1 MRAVFWM
8 LGAIA
13 SFCLM
18 AIAAR
23 ELDGQIDK
31 FELLAIR
38 SMVGFVLL
46 VVIMNV
52 IGRPT
57 LMFSQR
63 TKTHFWRNLFHFIG
77 QFSWLV
83 GIGLLPLAQVFA
95 IEFTVPLW
103 VLIIAAI
110 FLGETITKR
119 KFASVALGLI
129 GVAVIVKPG
138 TDMLNFGGIV
148 MIIAA
153 LCFAVTFILNKSL
166 LSTEHPLT
174 VVFYMTLIQLPLG
187 ALMAGADWT
196 MPEPWM
202 WPWVMSVALTGLA
215 AHYCV
220 SKSMQLADVSVIIS
234 LDFLR
239 LPMIAAIGMWLYGE
253 PLEVSVIFG
262 GGLMLLANLVNHYR
276 TKEKVQENE
285 KDTA

>member
-1 MRAVFWM
+1 MRTVLWM

-46 VVIMNV
+46 VIIMNV
-52 IGRPT
+52 IKRPK

-83 GIGLLPLAQVFA
+83 GIGLLPLAEVFA

-110 FLGETITKR
+110 FLGEVITRR
-119 KFASVALGLI
+119 KFASVTLGLI
-129 GVAVIVKPG
+129 GVVVIVKPG
-138 TDMLNFGGIV
+138 IQILDVGGLV
-148 MIIAA
+148 MIIAS
-153 LCFAVTFILNKSL
+153 LCFAITFILSKSL
-166 LSTEHPLT
+166 LTTEHPLT
-174 VVFYMTLIQLPLG
+174 LVFYMTLIQLPLG

-202 WPWVMSVALTGLA
+202 WPWVMAVALTGLS
-215 AHYCV
+215 AHYCMFRA
-220 SKSMQLADVSVIIS
+220 MQLADVSVVIT

-239 LPMIAAIGMWLYGE
+239 LPIIATIGMLLYGE
-253 PLEVSVIFG
+253 PVEVSVIFG
-262 GGLMLLANLVNHYR
+262 GVIMLLANLVNHWR
-276 TKEKVQENE
+276 IKG
-285 KDTA
+285 AA

>member
-1 MRAVFWM
+1 MKAVVWM

-23 ELDGQIDK
+23 ELDGVIDK

-38 SMVGFVLL
+38 SLVGVVLL
-46 VVIMNV
+46 VIIMNV
-52 IGRPT
+52 IKRPT

-83 GIGLLPLAQVFA
+83 GIGMLPLAQVFA

-110 FLGETITKR
+110 FLRERITAR
-119 KFASVALGLI
+119 KLASVGLGLI

-138 TDMLNFGGIV
+138 PQLLDPGAVIMLV
-148 MIIAA
+148 AA
-153 LCFAVTFILNKSL
+153 LCFAITFILNKSL

-174 VVFYMTLIQLPLG
+174 IVFYMTLIQLPLG

-202 WPWVMSVALTGLA
+202 WPWVMAIALTGLS

-220 SKSMQLADVSVIIS
+220 SKSMQLAQVSVVMS

-239 LPMIAAIGMWLYGE
+239 LPIVATIGMVLYGE
-253 PLEVSVIFG
+253 TLDVAVLFG
-262 GGLMLLANLVNHYR
+262 GATMLAANLVNHW
-276 TKEKVQENE
+276 KPKKQVV
-285 KDTA
+285 

>member
-23 ELDGQIDK
+23 ELDGKIDK

-38 SMVGFVLL
+38 SLVGFVLL
-46 VVIMNV
+46 VIIMNV
-52 IGRPT
+52 IKRPT
-57 LMFSQR
+57 LMFSR
-63 TKTHFWRNLFHFIG
+63 RIKTHFWRNFFHFIG

-103 VLIIAAI
+103 VLIIASI
-110 FLGETITKR
+110 FLSEAITRR
-119 KFASVALGLI
+119 KLVSVALGLI

-138 TDMLNFGGIV
+138 VQIIDVGGLV
-148 MIIAA
+148 MIIAS
-153 LCFAVTFILNKSL
+153 LCFAVTFILSKSL
-166 LSTEHPLT
+166 LTTEHPLT

-187 ALMAGADWT
+187 ALMAGPDWA
-196 MPEPWM
+196 MPESWT
-202 WPWVMSVALTGLA
+202 WPWVMAIALTGLS
-215 AHYCV
+215 AHYCMV
-220 SKSMQLADVSVIIS
+220 KAMQIAEVSVVIS

-239 LPMIAAIGMWLYGE
+239 LPIIAIIGMLLYGE
-253 PLEVSVIFG
+253 PFEVSVILG
-262 GGLMLLANLVNHYR
+262 GGLMLLANLVNHWR
-276 TKEKVQENE
+276 PQKTV
-285 KDTA
+285 

>member
-1 MRAVFWM
+1 MRTILWM

-23 ELDGQIDK
+23 ELDGHIDK

-38 SMVGFVLL
+38 SMVGVVLL
-46 VVIMNV
+46 VIILNV
-52 IGRPT
+52 IGKPM
-57 LMFSQR
+57 LMFSKR
-63 TKTHFWRNLFHFIG
+63 TKTHVWRNLFHFIG

-83 GIGLLPLAQVFA
+83 GISLLPLAQVFA

-110 FLGETITKR
+110 FLGEAITKR
-119 KFASVALGLI
+119 KLASVALGLI
-129 GVAVIVKPG
+129 GVVVIVKPG
-138 TDMLNFGGIV
+138 TDMLSFGGIV

-153 LCFAVTFILNKSL
+153 LCFAVTFIINKSL

-174 VVFYMTLIQLPLG
+174 IVFYMTLIQLPLG

-202 WPWVMSVALTGLA
+202 WPWVMAVALTGLA

-220 SKSMQLADVSVIIS
+220 SKSMQLAEVSVVIS

-239 LPMIAAIGMWLYGE
+239 LPIIAAIGMWLYGE

-262 GGLMLLANLVNHYR
+262 GGLMLLANLVNHWR
-276 TKEKVQENE
+276 TKKAV
-285 KDTA
+285 

>member
-23 ELDGQIDK
+23 ELDGKIDK

-38 SMVGFVLL
+38 SLVGFGLL
-46 VVIMNV
+46 VIIMNV
-52 IGRPT
+52 IKRPT
-57 LMFSQR
+57 LMFSR
-63 TKTHFWRNLFHFIG
+63 RMKTHFWRNFFHFIG

-103 VLIIAAI
+103 VLIIASLFLSEAI
-110 FLGETITKR
+110 TRR
-119 KFASVALGLI
+119 KLVSVALGLI

-138 TDMLNFGGIV
+138 VQIIDVGGLV
-148 MIIAA
+148 MIIAS
-153 LCFAVTFILNKSL
+153 LCFAVTFILSKSL
-166 LSTEHPLT
+166 LTTEHPLT

-187 ALMAGADWT
+187 ALMAGPDWA

-202 WPWVMSVALTGLA
+202 WPWVMAIALTGLS
-215 AHYCV
+215 AHYCMV
-220 SKSMQLADVSVIIS
+220 KAMQIAEVSVVIS

-239 LPMIAAIGMWLYGE
+239 LPIIAIIGMLLYGE
-253 PLEVSVIFG
+253 PFEVSVILG
-262 GGLMLLANLVNHYR
+262 GGLMLLANLVNHWR
-276 TKEKVQENE
+276 PQKTV
-285 KDTA
+285 

>member
-1 MRAVFWM
+1 MKAVLWM
-8 LGAIA
+8 LGAIT

-23 ELDGQIDK
+23 ELDGQVDK

-38 SMVGFVLL
+38 SIVGVVLL
-46 VVIMNV
+46 VIIMNV

-83 GIGLLPLAQVFA
+83 GIGLLPLAEVFA

-103 VLIIAAI
+103 VLIIAAL
-110 FLGETITKR
+110 FLGERITRR
-119 KFASVALGLI
+119 KLASVAIGLI
-129 GVAVIVKPG
+129 GVAIIVKPG
-138 TDMLNFGGIV
+138 PALLDTGAVVML
-148 MIIAA
+148 IAA
-153 LCFAVTFILNKSL
+153 LCFAITFILNKSL

-187 ALMAGADWT
+187 ALMAGPDWA

-202 WPWVMSVALTGLA
+202 WPWVMIIAITGLS
-215 AHYCV
+215 AHYCM
-220 SKSMQLADVSVIIS
+220 SKSMQLAEVSVVIS

-239 LPMIAAIGMWLYGE
+239 LPIIATIGMLLYGE
-253 PLEVSVIFG
+253 SLDVAVIAG
-262 GGLMLLANLVNHYR
+262 GALMLVANLVNHW
-276 TKEKVQENE
+276 KPKP
-285 KDTA
+285 AS

>member
-1 MRAVFWM
+1 MRAVLWM
-8 LGAIA
+8 LGAIG

-23 ELDGQIDK
+23 ELDGHIDK

-38 SMVGFVLL
+38 SMVGVVLL
-46 VVIMNV
+46 VVILNV

-110 FLGETITKR
+110 FLGEAITRR
-119 KFASVALGLI
+119 KLASVALGLI
-129 GVAVIVKPG
+129 GVVVIVKPG
-138 TDMLNFGGIV
+138 TDMLNFGGMV

-174 VVFYMTLIQLPLG
+174 IVFYMTLIQLPLG

-196 MPEPWM
+196 MPAPWM
-202 WPWVMSVALTGLA
+202 WPWVMAVALTGLC

-220 SKSMQLADVSVIIS
+220 SKSMQLADVSVVIS

-239 LPMIAAIGMWLYGE
+239 LPIIAAIGMWLYGE

-262 GGLMLLANLVNHYR
+262 GGLMLLANLVNHVR
-276 TKEKVQENE
+276 PKHAT
-285 KDTA
+285 

>member
-1 MRAVFWM
+1 MKAVFWM

-23 ELDGQIDK
+23 ELGGVIDK

-38 SMVGFVLL
+38 SLVGVVLL
-46 VVIMNV
+46 VIIMNV
-52 IGRPT
+52 IKRPT

-83 GIGLLPLAQVFA
+83 GIGMLPLAQVFA

-103 VLIIAAI
+103 VLIIAAM
-110 FLGETITKR
+110 FLRERITVR
-119 KFASVALGLI
+119 KLAAVGLGLI

-138 TDMLNFGGIV
+138 PQLLDTGAIV
-148 MIIAA
+148 MLIAA
-153 LCFAVTFILNKSL
+153 LCFAITFILNKSL
-166 LSTEHPLT
+166 LRTEHPLT
-174 VVFYMTLIQLPLG
+174 IVFYMTLIQLPLG

-196 MPEPWM
+196 MPAPWM
-202 WPWVMSVALTGLA
+202 WPWVMAIALTGLS

-220 SKSMQLADVSVIIS
+220 SKSMQLAEVSVVIS

-239 LPMIAAIGMWLYGE
+239 LPIVATIGMVMYGE
-253 PLEVSVIFG
+253 SFDLAVIVG
-262 GGLMLLANLVNHYR
+262 GAIMLAANLVNHW
-276 TKEKVQENE
+276 KSKQVV
-285 KDTA
+285 

>member
-1 MRAVFWM
+1 
-8 LGAIA
+8 
-13 SFCLM
+13 M

-23 ELDGQIDK
+23 ELDGHIDK

-38 SMVGFVLL
+38 SMVGVVLL
-46 VVIMNV
+46 VIILNV

-63 TKTHFWRNLFHFIG
+63 TKTHFWRNFFHFIG

-110 FLGETITKR
+110 FLGEAITKR
-119 KFASVALGLI
+119 KLASVALGLI
-129 GVAVIVKPG
+129 GVVVIVKPG
-138 TDMLNFGGIV
+138 TDMLSFGGIV

-174 VVFYMTLIQLPLG
+174 IVFYMTLIQLPLG

-202 WPWVMSVALTGLA
+202 WPWVMAVALTGLA

-220 SKSMQLADVSVIIS
+220 SKSMQLAEVSVVIS

-239 LPMIAAIGMWLYGE
+239 LPVIAAIGMWLYGE

-262 GGLMLLANLVNHYR
+262 GGLMLLANLVNHWH
-276 TKEKVQENE
+276 TKKAV
-285 KDTA
+285 

>member
-23 ELDGQIDK
+23 ELDGKIDK

-38 SMVGFVLL
+38 SLVGFLLL
-46 VVIMNV
+46 VIIMNV
-52 IGRPT
+52 IKRPT
-57 LMFSQR
+57 LMFSR
-63 TKTHFWRNLFHFIG
+63 RIKTHFWRNFFHFIG

-103 VLIIAAI
+103 VLIIASI
-110 FLGETITKR
+110 FLSEAITRR
-119 KFASVALGLI
+119 KLVSVALGLI

-138 TDMLNFGGIV
+138 VQIIDVGGLV
-148 MIIAA
+148 MIIAS
-153 LCFAVTFILNKSL
+153 LCFAVTFILSKSL
-166 LSTEHPLT
+166 LTTEHPLT

-187 ALMAGADWT
+187 ALMAGPDWA

-202 WPWVMSVALTGLA
+202 WPWVMAIALTGLS
-215 AHYCV
+215 AHYCMV
-220 SKSMQLADVSVIIS
+220 KAMQIAEVSVVIS

-239 LPMIAAIGMWLYGE
+239 LPIIAIIGMLLYGE
-253 PLEVSVIFG
+253 PFEVSVILG
-262 GGLMLLANLVNHYR
+262 GGLMLLANLVNHWR
-276 TKEKVQENE
+276 PQKTV
-285 KDTA
+285 

>member
-1 MRAVFWM
+1 MRTVLWM

-46 VVIMNV
+46 VIIMNV
-52 IGRPT
+52 IKRPT

-83 GIGLLPLAQVFA
+83 GIGLLPLAEVFA

-110 FLGETITKR
+110 FLGEVITRR
-119 KFASVALGLI
+119 KFASVTLGLI
-129 GVAVIVKPG
+129 GVVVIVKPG
-138 TDMLNFGGIV
+138 IQILDVGGLV
-148 MIIAA
+148 MIIAS
-153 LCFAVTFILNKSL
+153 LCFAITFILSKSL
-166 LSTEHPLT
+166 LTTEHPLT
-174 VVFYMTLIQLPLG
+174 LVFYMTLIQLPLG

-202 WPWVMSVALTGLA
+202 WPWVMAVALTGLS
-215 AHYCV
+215 AHYCMFR
-220 SKSMQLADVSVIIS
+220 SMQLADVSVVIT

-239 LPMIAAIGMWLYGE
+239 LPIIATIGMLLYGE
-253 PLEVSVIFG
+253 PVEVSVIFG
-262 GGLMLLANLVNHYR
+262 GVIMLLANLVNHWR
-276 TKEKVQENE
+276 IKE
-285 KDTA
+285 AA

>member
-1 MRAVFWM
+1 MKAVVWM
-8 LGAIA
+8 LAAIA

-23 ELDGQIDK
+23 ELDGVIDK

-38 SMVGFVLL
+38 SLVGVVLL
-46 VVIMNV
+46 VIIMNV
-52 IGRPT
+52 IKRPT

-83 GIGLLPLAQVFA
+83 GIGMLPLAQVFA

-110 FLGETITKR
+110 FLRERITAR
-119 KFASVALGLI
+119 KLASVGLGLI

-138 TDMLNFGGIV
+138 PQLLDPGAVIMLV
-148 MIIAA
+148 AA
-153 LCFAVTFILNKSL
+153 LCFAITFILNKSL

-174 VVFYMTLIQLPLG
+174 IVFYMTLIQLPLG

-202 WPWVMSVALTGLA
+202 WPWVMAIALTGLS

-220 SKSMQLADVSVIIS
+220 SKSMQLAQVSVVMS

-239 LPMIAAIGMWLYGE
+239 LPIVATIGMVLYGE
-253 PLEVSVIFG
+253 TLDVAVLFG
-262 GGLMLLANLVNHYR
+262 GAIMLAANLVNHW
-276 TKEKVQENE
+276 KPKKQVV
-285 KDTA
+285 

>member
-23 ELDGQIDK
+23 ELDGKIDK

-38 SMVGFVLL
+38 SLVGFVLL
-46 VVIMNV
+46 VIIMNV
-52 IGRPT
+52 IKRPT
-57 LMFSQR
+57 LMFSR
-63 TKTHFWRNLFHFIG
+63 RIKTHFWRNFFHFIG

-103 VLIIAAI
+103 VLIIASI
-110 FLGETITKR
+110 FLSEAITRR
-119 KFASVALGLI
+119 KLVSVALGLI

-138 TDMLNFGGIV
+138 VQIIDVGGLV
-148 MIIAA
+148 MIIAS
-153 LCFAVTFILNKSL
+153 LCFAVTFILSKSL
-166 LSTEHPLT
+166 LTTEHPLT

-187 ALMAGADWT
+187 ALMAGPDWA

-202 WPWVMSVALTGLA
+202 WPWVMAIALTGLS
-215 AHYCV
+215 AHYCMV
-220 SKSMQLADVSVIIS
+220 KAMQIAEVSVVIS

-239 LPMIAAIGMWLYGE
+239 LPIIAMIGMLLYGE
-253 PLEVSVIFG
+253 PFEVSVILG
-262 GGLMLLANLVNHYR
+262 GGLMLLANLVNHWR
-276 TKEKVQENE
+276 PQKTV
-285 KDTA
+285 

>member
-46 VVIMNV
+46 VIIMNV
-52 IGRPT
+52 IKRPT

-83 GIGLLPLAQVFA
+83 GIGLLPLAEVFA

-110 FLGETITKR
+110 FLGEVITRR
-119 KFASVALGLI
+119 KFASVTLGLI
-129 GVAVIVKPG
+129 GVVVIVKPG
-138 TDMLNFGGIV
+138 IQILDVGGLV
-148 MIIAA
+148 MIIAS
-153 LCFAVTFILNKSL
+153 LCFAITFILSKSL
-166 LSTEHPLT
+166 LTTEHPLT
-174 VVFYMTLIQLPLG
+174 LVFYMTLIQLPLG

-202 WPWVMSVALTGLA
+202 WPWVMAVALTGLS
-215 AHYCV
+215 AHYCMFRA
-220 SKSMQLADVSVIIS
+220 MQLADVSVVIT

-239 LPMIAAIGMWLYGE
+239 LPIIATIGMLLYGE
-253 PLEVSVIFG
+253 PVEVSVIFG
-262 GGLMLLANLVNHYR
+262 GVIMLLANLVNHWR
-276 TKEKVQENE
+276 IKE
-285 KDTA
+285 AA

>member
-23 ELDGQIDK
+23 ELDGKIDK

-38 SMVGFVLL
+38 SLVGFVLL
-46 VVIMNV
+46 VIIMNV
-52 IGRPT
+52 IKRPT
-57 LMFSQR
+57 LMFSR
-63 TKTHFWRNLFHFIG
+63 RMKTHFWRNFFHFIG

-103 VLIIAAI
+103 VLIIASI
-110 FLGETITKR
+110 FLSEAITRR
-119 KFASVALGLI
+119 KLVSVALGLI

-138 TDMLNFGGIV
+138 VQIIDVGGLV
-148 MIIAA
+148 MIIAS
-153 LCFAVTFILNKSL
+153 LCFAVTFILSKSL
-166 LSTEHPLT
+166 LTTEHPLT

-187 ALMAGADWT
+187 ALMAGPDWA

-202 WPWVMSVALTGLA
+202 WPWVMAIALTGLS
-215 AHYCV
+215 AHYCMV
-220 SKSMQLADVSVIIS
+220 KAMQLAEVSVVIS

-239 LPMIAAIGMWLYGE
+239 LPIIAIIGMLLYGE
-253 PLEVSVIFG
+253 PFEVSVILG
-262 GGLMLLANLVNHYR
+262 GGLMLLANLVNHWR
-276 TKEKVQENE
+276 RQKTV
-285 KDTA
+285 

>member
-23 ELDGQIDK
+23 ELDGKIDK

-38 SMVGFVLL
+38 SLVGFVLL
-46 VVIMNV
+46 VIIMNV
-52 IGRPT
+52 IKRPT
-57 LMFSQR
+57 LMFSR
-63 TKTHFWRNLFHFIG
+63 RIKTHFWRNFFHFIG

-103 VLIIAAI
+103 VLIIASI
-110 FLGETITKR
+110 FLSEAITRR
-119 KFASVALGLI
+119 KLVSVALGLI

-138 TDMLNFGGIV
+138 VQIIDVGGLV
-148 MIIAA
+148 MIIAS
-153 LCFAVTFILNKSL
+153 LCFAVTFILSKSL
-166 LSTEHPLT
+166 LTTEHPLT

-187 ALMAGADWT
+187 ALMAGPDWA

-202 WPWVMSVALTGLA
+202 WPWVMAIALTGLS
-215 AHYCV
+215 AHYCMV
-220 SKSMQLADVSVIIS
+220 KAMQIAEVSVVIS

-239 LPMIAAIGMWLYGE
+239 LPIIAIIGMLLYGE
-253 PLEVSVIFG
+253 PFEVSVILG
-262 GGLMLLANLVNHYR
+262 GGLMLLANLVNHWR
-276 TKEKVQENE
+276 PQKTV
-285 KDTA
+285 

>member
-1 MRAVFWM
+1 MRTVLWM

-46 VVIMNV
+46 VIIMNV
-52 IGRPT
+52 IKRPT

-83 GIGLLPLAQVFA
+83 GIGLLPLAEVFA

-110 FLGETITKR
+110 FLGEAITRR
-119 KFASVALGLI
+119 KFASVTLGLI
-129 GVAVIVKPG
+129 GVVVIVKPG
-138 TDMLNFGGIV
+138 IQILDVGGLV
-148 MIIAA
+148 MIIAS
-153 LCFAVTFILNKSL
+153 LCFAITFILSKSL
-166 LSTEHPLT
+166 LTTEHPLT
-174 VVFYMTLIQLPLG
+174 LVFYMTLIQLPLG

-202 WPWVMSVALTGLA
+202 WPWVMAVALTGLS
-215 AHYCV
+215 AHYCMFRA
-220 SKSMQLADVSVIIS
+220 MQLADVSVVIT

-239 LPMIAAIGMWLYGE
+239 LPIIATIGMLLYGE
-253 PLEVSVIFG
+253 PVEVSVIFG
-262 GGLMLLANLVNHYR
+262 GVIMLLANLVNHWR
-276 TKEKVQENE
+276 IKG
-285 KDTA
+285 AA

>member
-8 LGAIA
+8 LGAIS

-110 FLGETITKR
+110 FLGEAITKR
-119 KFASVALGLI
+119 KLASVALGLI
-129 GVAVIVKPG
+129 GVVVIVKPG
-138 TDMLNFGGIV
+138 IQIVDVGGLV
-148 MIIAA
+148 MIIAS
-153 LCFAVTFILNKSL
+153 LCFAVTFILSKSL
-166 LSTEHPLT
+166 LTTGHPLT

-202 WPWVMSVALTGLA
+202 WPWVMAIALTGLS
-215 AHYCV
+215 AHYCMV
-220 SKSMQLADVSVIIS
+220 KAMQLAEVSVVIS

-239 LPMIAAIGMWLYGE
+239 LPIIATIGMLLYGE
-253 PLEVSVIFG
+253 PFEVSVIFG
-262 GGLMLLANLVNHYR
+262 GGLMLLANLVNHWHP
-276 TKEKVQENE
+276 KQAV
-285 KDTA
+285 

>member
-1 MRAVFWM
+1 MRAVLWM
-8 LGAIA
+8 LGAIG

-23 ELDGQIDK
+23 ELDGHIDK

-38 SMVGFVLL
+38 SMVGLVLL
-46 VVIMNV
+46 VVILNV

-110 FLGETITKR
+110 FLGEAITRR
-119 KFASVALGLI
+119 KLASVALGLI
-129 GVAVIVKPG
+129 GVVVIVKPG
-138 TDMLNFGGIV
+138 TDMLNFGGMV

-174 VVFYMTLIQLPLG
+174 IVFYMTLIQLPLG

-196 MPEPWM
+196 MPAPWM
-202 WPWVMSVALTGLA
+202 WPWVMAVALTGLC

-220 SKSMQLADVSVIIS
+220 SKSMQLADVSVVIS

-239 LPMIAAIGMWLYGE
+239 LPIIAAIGMWLYGE

-262 GGLMLLANLVNHYR
+262 GGLMLLANLVNHVR
-276 TKEKVQENE
+276 PKHAT
-285 KDTA
+285 

>member
-1 MRAVFWM
+1 MRTILWM
-8 LGAIA
+8 LGAIT

-23 ELDGQIDK
+23 ELDGHIDK

-38 SMVGFVLL
+38 SMVGL
-46 VVIMNV
+46 VILVIILNV
-52 IGRPT
+52 IGKPT
-57 LMFSQR
+57 LMFSKR
-63 TKTHFWRNLFHFIG
+63 TKTHVWRNLFHFIG

-110 FLGETITKR
+110 FLGEAITKR
-119 KFASVALGLI
+119 KLASVALGLI
-129 GVAVIVKPG
+129 GVVVIVKPG
-138 TDMLNFGGIV
+138 TDMLNFGGVV

-153 LCFAVTFILNKSL
+153 LSFAVTFILNKSL

-174 VVFYMTLIQLPLG
+174 IVFYMTLIQLPLG

-202 WPWVMSVALTGLA
+202 WPWVMAVALTGLA

-220 SKSMQLADVSVIIS
+220 SKSMQLADVSVVIS

-239 LPMIAAIGMWLYGE
+239 LPIIAAIGMWLYGE

-262 GGLMLLANLVNHYR
+262 GGLMLLANLVNHWR
-276 TKEKVQENE
+276 IKKAV
-285 KDTA
+285 

>member
-23 ELDGQIDK
+23 ELDGKIDK

-38 SMVGFVLL
+38 SLVCFVLL
-46 VVIMNV
+46 VIIMNV
-52 IGRPT
+52 IKRPT
-57 LMFSQR
+57 LMFSR
-63 TKTHFWRNLFHFIG
+63 RMKTHFWRNFFHFIG

-103 VLIIAAI
+103 VLIIASI
-110 FLGETITKR
+110 FLSEAITRR
-119 KFASVALGLI
+119 KLVSVALGLI

-138 TDMLNFGGIV
+138 VQIIDVGGLV
-148 MIIAA
+148 MIIAS
-153 LCFAVTFILNKSL
+153 LCFAVTFILSKSL
-166 LSTEHPLT
+166 LTTEHPLT

-187 ALMAGADWT
+187 ALMAGPDWA

-202 WPWVMSVALTGLA
+202 WPWVMAIALTGLS
-215 AHYCV
+215 AHYCMV
-220 SKSMQLADVSVIIS
+220 KAMQIAEVSVVIS

-239 LPMIAAIGMWLYGE
+239 LPIIAIIGMLLYGE
-253 PLEVSVIFG
+253 PFEVSVILG
-262 GGLMLLANLVNHYR
+262 GGLMLLANLVNHWR
-276 TKEKVQENE
+276 PQKTV
-285 KDTA
+285 

>member
-1 MRAVFWM
+1 MKAVVWM

-23 ELDGQIDK
+23 ELDGVIDK

-38 SMVGFVLL
+38 SFVGVVLL
-46 VVIMNV
+46 VIIMNV
-52 IGRPT
+52 IKRPT

-83 GIGLLPLAQVFA
+83 GIGMLPLAQVFA

-103 VLIIAAI
+103 VLIIAAV
-110 FLGETITKR
+110 FLRERITAR
-119 KFASVALGLI
+119 KLASVGLGLI

-138 TDMLNFGGIV
+138 PQLLDPGAVIMLV
-148 MIIAA
+148 AA
-153 LCFAVTFILNKSL
+153 VCFAITFILNKSL

-174 VVFYMTLIQLPLG
+174 IVFYMTLIQLPLG

-202 WPWVMSVALTGLA
+202 WPWVMAIALTGLS

-220 SKSMQLADVSVIIS
+220 SKSMQLAEVSVVMS

-239 LPMIAAIGMWLYGE
+239 LPIVATIGMVLYGE
-253 PLEVSVIFG
+253 TLDVAVLFG
-262 GGLMLLANLVNHYR
+262 GAIMLAANLVNHW
-276 TKEKVQENE
+276 KPNKQV
-285 KDTA
+285 A

>member
-23 ELDGQIDK
+23 ELDGKIDK

-46 VVIMNV
+46 VIIMNV

-110 FLGETITKR
+110 FLGEAITKR
-119 KFASVALGLI
+119 KLASVALGLI
-129 GVAVIVKPG
+129 GVVVIVKPG
-138 TDMLNFGGIV
+138 TDMLNFGGMV

-202 WPWVMSVALTGLA
+202 WPWVMAIALTGLF
-215 AHYCV
+215 AHYCM

-239 LPMIAAIGMWLYGE
+239 LPMIAALGMWLYGE

-262 GGLMLLANLVNHYR
+262 GGLMLLANLVNHWR
-276 TKEKVQENE
+276 TKEAV
-285 KDTA
+285 